1 MKWNEI
7 LRNEDKKVALLVSES
22 NTQFVVAFG
31 YDPDAPEDQKWQHGH
46 YFPFW
51 MDSEKKAEALAD
63 AMDLYRSR
71 TDSRYISRLRLEEIA
86 TSALHELREV
96 DNDTFL
102 DFCEEDLNLTE
113 EEREWFGLDLTED
126 EQKWLREIEEDGDEN
141 DS

>member
-7 LRNEDKKVALLVSES
+7 LRNDSKRVALLVSES

-31 YDPDAPEDQKWQHGH
+31 YDPDAPLDQKWQHGH

-51 MDSEKKAEALAD
+51 MDSEKKTEAFTD

-86 TSALHELREV
+86 TTALHELKET
-96 DNDTFL
+96 DEDSFT
-102 DFCEEDLNLTE
+102 DFCENDLNLTE
-113 EEREWFGLDLTED
+113 EEREWFGLD
-126 EQKWLREIEEDGDEN
+126 
-141 DS
+141 